1 MRKVFFFWVSLN
13 MIIPTVLVAQEVVSK
28 EKWGHMYING
38 NLQMGI
44 PIESFKSYL
53 NVPGFGGGGLFV
65 IPIKRDVPLSLGAE
79 FSVMTYATE
88 SQDFSAN
95 IAGFWSDFRFT
106 TSSNIFLGHVVMR
119 IQPAV
124 DGPLRP
130 YVDGMAG
137 FKNLYTRNRLEDLY
151 GDEDNDFSESETIKG
166 DWAFSYG
173 GAIGL
178 QLAVFRN
185 PGIMIDLRCAYLPG
199 NNASYLV
206 RKDDAIFDFNNPRE
220 AFEER
225 ESPTTI
231 LMPQIGV
238 TFDLNFHHPEE
249 VDSYDD

>member
-1 MRKVFFFWVSLN
+1 MIRAFFFGFGL
-13 MIIPTVLVAQEVVSK
+13 IILASSSLVAQQEGNA
-28 EKWGHMYING
+28 ERWGHMYLNG
-38 NLQMGI
+38 NLQMGV
-44 PIESFKSYL
+44 PIESFKEYL
-53 NVPGFGGGGLFV
+53 DTPGFGGGGLFL
-65 IPIKRDVPLSLGAE
+65 IPVKKNFPLSLGAE
-79 FSVMTYATE
+79 LSLMTYASE

-106 TSSNIFLGHVVMR
+106 TSSNIFLGHVLMR

-124 DGPLRP
+124 ESPFRP
-130 YVDGMAG
+130 YFDGMAG

-151 GDEDNDFSESETIKG
+151 GDEDNDYSESETIKG

-173 GAIGL
+173 GAVGL

-185 PGIMIDLRCAYLPG
+185 PGIMIDIRCAYLLG

-206 RKDDAIFDFNNPRE
+206 RKDDAVYDFNNPRQ

-238 TFDLNFHHPEE
+238 TFDINFHQPEE
-249 VDSYDD
+249 VDSYSN